1 MAKLHLI
8 RHGQASFGA
17 SNYDCLSELGSQQGA
32 WLGEHFA
39 DMGFT
44 FDQIVC
50 GAMQRHKQTAQAF
63 IEAYQAHPNTK
74 STLGAIGTNR
84 IAIEHIDA
92 RWNEFDFESVVRA
105 FLLQHPDKTPAQKDA
120 KHYFPILREALIAW
134 SEDHINAEL
143 PETWEGFQGR
153 VAQALDDFAAM
164 ADSQATI
171 LVFSSGG
178 AIASAVAQTLAA
190 PVSSLVELNLQIKN
204 TAVTELFVKGQRR
217 FLSGFN
223 ASPHL
228 DNPERRDSLTFA

>member
-17 SNYDCLSELGSQQGA
+17 SNYDCLSALGAQQGA
-32 WLGEHFA
+32 WLGHHFA
-39 DMGFT
+39 ELNFG

-50 GAMQRHKQTAQAF
+50 GAMQRHQQTAQAF
-63 IEAYQAHPNTK
+63 IEAYQAHPNTDTG
-74 STLGAIGTNR
+74 SANT
-84 IAIEHIDA
+84 IAINHIDA
-92 RWNEFDFESVVRA
+92 RWNEFDFERVVRA
-105 FLLQHPDKTPAQKDA
+105 FLLQYPDKTPAKKDA
-120 KHYFPILREALIAW
+120 KHYFPILREALMAW
-134 SEDHINAEL
+134 SEGSICAEL

-153 VAQALDDFAAM
+153 VAQALDDFAGM
-164 ADSQATI
+164 ADSQATV

-178 AIASAVAQTLAA
+178 AIASAVAQTLNA

-228 DNPERRDSLTFA
+228 DSPARRDSLTFA

>member
-17 SNYDCLSELGSQQGA
+17 SNYDCLSELGCQQGA
-32 WLGEHFA
+32 WLGQHFA
-39 DMGFT
+39 ELSIS

-50 GAMQRHKQTAQAF
+50 GAMQRHQQTAQAF
-63 IEAYQAHPNTK
+63 IEAYQAHPNA
-74 STLGAIGTNR
+74 STIVTNSLV
-84 IAIEHIDA
+84 IDQIDA

-134 SEDHINAEL
+134 SEGHINAEL